1 MGEVTDF
8 TAYRKKRKRKK
19 IIRFLV
25 SVLLI
30 CGVTYG
36 ISFLLYESG
45 ADDVEGAVSSL
56 FSIGSSESQF
66 PVNSPGGEIKGMFSL
81 GGSLAV
87 LNDTNVYFYSSGGEM
102 TGSIQHR
109 YQSPVAVP
117 ANSRFLLYDQG
128 GKQYALYNKDKLVR
142 EVAAEG
148 IIYLGD
154 IAQRGDYAIA
164 SKGGYLTEV
173 TYYRSNGTEVFSWE
187 STDKLATAMS
197 LSKDGSSLSVGC
209 ANTEGGRL
217 VSSIIFMD
225 THKMEVVSTM
235 TLEDEMVLYMEHHGG
250 EVLVITDQQ
259 VFICDKNG
267 KLLYSYSFA
276 GKPLCGF
283 DESKDGLSLLL
294 GDFRHNRYYNL
305 VSLDNKLKPLGETV
319 VEQKVYAMESDA
331 YGIYLLAGSRL
342 QILNRDTSFR
352 EESELSDIQSIY
364 PMGHYLFA
372 ATSDSIYK
380 LDFA

>member
-1 MGEVTDF
+1 MGDVTDF
-8 TAYRKKRKRKK
+8 TAYRKKKKRKK

-45 ADDVEGAVSSL
+45 ADDVESAVSSL
-56 FSIGSSESQF
+56 FSVGSSDSRF

-87 LNDTNVYFYSSGGEM
+87 LNDTNVYFYSSVGEM

-109 YQSPVAVP
+109 YQTPVA
-117 ANSRFLLYDQG
+117 ASSKSRFLLYDQG
-128 GKQYALYNKDKLVR
+128 GKQYAIYNKDKLVR
-142 EVAAEG
+142 EVAAEE

-154 IAQRGDYAIA
+154 IAGQGDYAIA
-164 SKGGYLTEV
+164 AKGSYLTEV
-173 TYYRSNGTEVFSWE
+173 TYYRANGTEVFSWE

-197 LSKDGSSLSVGC
+197 LSKDGSALAVGC
-209 ANTEGGRL
+209 VNTEGGRL
-217 VSSIIFMD
+217 ISSVIFLD

-235 TLEDEMVLYMEHHGG
+235 TLEDEMVLYVEHRNEGLF
-250 EVLVITDQQ
+250 VVTDKQA
-259 VFICDKNG
+259 FICDNKG
-267 KLLYSYSFA
+267 KLLSSYSF
-276 GKPLCGF
+276 GGRPLCGF
-283 DESKDGLSLLL
+283 DEGRDSISLLL

-305 VSLDNKLKPLGETV
+305 VSLDNKLNTLGETIID
-319 VEQKVYAMESDA
+319 QKVYAMETDV
-331 YGIYLLAGSRL
+331 YGIYLLAGSHL
-342 QILNRDTSFR
+342 QVLNLDTSFR
-352 EESELSDIQSIY
+352 EESDLPNIQSIY

-380 LDFA
+380 LDFT